1 MTVGASSYGL
11 YLVHQPYVLYFGE
24 RMRSLDTATFV
35 VGTGGIIAILAL
47 GAMALE
53 RAVNVL
59 TSRVLGS
66 GPASGTP

>member
-1 MTVGASSYGL
+1 MRAGRL
-11 YLVHQPYVLYFGE
+11 LRYFGE
-24 RMRSLDTATFV
+24 RMCSLDTATFV

-59 TSRVLGS
+59 TSRILGS